1 MPIIP
6 IPIFIPND
14 GNEKLIMPDAVAVI
28 LLGGMIAAIL
38 GVIMA
43 LAAVSVGIAFDKDV
57 DLLNKAAAV
66 FIVVGLVAVLIGLV
80 LVLIT
85 GETVEG

>member
-1 MPIIP
+1 
-6 IPIFIPND
+6 
-14 GNEKLIMPDAVAVI
+14 
-28 LLGGMIAAIL
+28 MIAAIL
-38 GVIMA
+38 GIIMA
-43 LAAVSVGIAFDKDV
+43 LAAVSVGIVFDKDV

-85 GETVEG
+85 GETLEG